1 MEDFVFYMI
10 GVMLAIMAVL
20 LTVVLVVTA
29 WQYGGLGAAFIALI
43 IVIFAGIGLFANICS
58 PD

>member
-10 GVMLAIMAVL
+10 GVMLAIVAVL
-20 LTVVLVVTA
+20 VTVVLVVTA

-58 PD
+58 LD

>member
-10 GVMLAIMAVL
+10 GVMLAIVAVL
-20 LTVVLVVTA
+20 LTVILVVTA

-43 IVIFAGIGLFANICS
+43 IVIFAGIGLFANIYS
-58 PD
+58 LD

>member
-10 GVMLAIMAVL
+10 GVMLAIVAVL

-29 WQYGGLGAAFIALI
+29 WQCGGLGATFIALI
-43 IVIFAGIGLFANICS
+43 IVIFAGIGLFANIYS
-58 PD
+58 LD

>member
-10 GVMLAIMAVL
+10 GVMLAIVAVL
-20 LTVVLVVTA
+20 LAIALVVTA